1 MFFNRSYNYNDVL
14 TRASITLQVIEDVA
28 IYKAQLFSSNG
39 NIFSSRDESSDLH
52 VRVFKG
58 FEDITDRFTDII
70 WKRFTADSGSVEE
83 DAKWGEQHKGKKDIV
98 ITKED
103 IQSKANIQVEVYGL
117 IQGKRSLVATDFI
130 TFIDVNDMEGSPT
143 PPSNPKDGDLWL
155 DTSVMP
161 PRLMVWD
168 SSLGMWVEVTVA
180 GNDRRNLIRHSNFYK
195 KNFDLWTAVNVPTLT
210 VESLSGKKW
219 ARIKST
225 SVKNAYCGI
234 SQITNAT
241 AKAQYSFQMLSE
253 VYIQSAYPN
262 GNAVAAFYSINESNV
277 KTLIKEEKF
286 DLTTD
291 EKVFTTTFTSLV
303 DTKKIEVVIS
313 GQKDAQ
319 FDFVVTNIKLENHPI
334 PTAWELAI
342 EDMQDALDQKVG
354 NTSEEVFDSL
364 TDNGK
369 MQGLY
374 VDIDEH
380 GNKNFYFK
388 GQFIDAKNLRVMNNN
403 GTRTLYINENGNI
416 EIVASSFTLVAGADT
431 NVPTKDEVKEQIDNI
446 QFAAGNF
453 VLHSDFIKKEN
464 TYTSDGA
471 IDVSNG
477 IATIKNATQFKMN
490 LSSSFGAL
498 KRGDDIVLSSLA
510 TLTSA
515 SGNVGLNK
523 FIGGNID
530 VYSED
535 HAYITS
541 SISKLKVNMI
551 TVPVVVAITNATS
564 ADPTIPDWA
573 LNRTKAYLSNLKT
586 AGLLTEKTRL
596 IFEPHPLI
604 AEGTVSETIYNP
616 TDKTLFFTKW
626 KEVIVSA
633 LTALKDYKFFG
644 IYIGTNFEKF
654 DTGADNI
661 AKWENLIIELKKLYN
676 NHKLIY
682 RTNWWTTASWAADL
696 TAAYE
701 AKVNN
706 PLWGKVDIISIAA
719 YFELNGKDVP
729 TVDELYKDITE
740 GTSYNNRGQNIF
752 KEVKKFYDV
761 WKKPVMFGELGC
773 PSKVKGAS
781 APWDN
786 LTANANNEVVQ
797 ANLFEAY
804 NKAFIYK
811 NDTYPNDWF
820 LGYSIFT
827 LGTSTSEYNVV
838 DKQAQ
843 AIINKGVDFIN
854 NNASGYV
861 NCQINNKSTNTTI
874 LNFDLPLSPMLNS
887 VTSVTNKLLFDA
899 ATDSELIFNLPSN
912 SVFSLSKPM
921 LSNGTKAAS
930 WVICTDDLK
939 SNINDVEN
947 TLNDFQNTVNGAFK
961 DDVINEAEAKAIK
974 QNIVTLDNDK
984 ADTDKDYV
992 ALYNNPKLTGTAK
1005 SNLSTAKTDF
1015 DLANTSTRSFILTA
1029 IADNK
1034 ITPEERASVDS
1045 SFVTYRTK
1053 LGIYR
1058 QRSQE
1063 AVDAIGNYKV
1073 DNIQIGGR
1081 NLLYKTNE
1089 TLRVV
1094 GANREN
1100 QVVSIGSIKGNVL
1113 AGKQVTFQFK
1123 YKVITETISGTYR
1136 PQTGMSSWIPLS
1148 GKFETLKKEGEYF
1161 YYTNTIP
1168 AADKGFTNV
1177 EIRFENMQGEIEIYD
1192 RKLELGNKP
1201 SDWSEAQEDVNAE
1214 IDKAKAD
1221 AATANQNAT
1230 NAQTSA
1236 NQANDKVNEMSNDN
1250 KLTSIEKQS
1259 AKLEW
1264 DVIAVEKPKI
1274 EAEAVKFGVD
1284 KTDYVA
1290 KYNTLANYLSPLLAN
1305 LSVTSDIVG
1314 DTFRTNFKNYYDS
1327 RQTLLNAISSKAKD
1341 IADKAN
1347 DKIDNLQIGGTNIVS
1362 VIRDVIRNASTG
1374 PFDQENQTWT
1384 LTIEDGAGSS
1394 WGAGLRINTN
1404 KVIIPYGASYVMSFE
1419 VKVPVACEWNVD
1431 VNTYPVEG
1439 TAWSGNDNDYTNL
1452 RQTSSKTLEPNKWIK
1467 CWFTI
1472 VNKHPLNTGL
1482 KDLYDNS
1489 AFGVRNSTGSPMT
1502 YQIKNIKGELGTIPT
1517 AWSPC
1522 MYDVDKAIADANQK
1536 AQEALNNLTDLANDN
1551 KLTPNEKQQT
1561 KKDWDI
1567 ILGEYP
1573 KIISEANKS
1582 GVSTTNYTNAY
1593 NVLKNY
1599 IEPILSNL
1607 NATTDITGVAF
1618 RNNFKSYYDNRQD
1631 VLNAISTA
1639 LKANADNANNKI
1651 DGLEIGTTNIIRN
1664 SRNPKSLEFWPYC
1677 PSPTNVELIDSEY
1690 FGTTEK
1696 FFSITNTTTIERY
1709 LGTQRYKL
1717 EGGKTY
1723 SFSMIVNIES
1733 NVTSIDVWFLM
1744 KIVNSTATDYD
1755 VAKQFVVGYNK
1766 VRNKFHKI
1774 TGTLTIP
1781 DNIAEGYIRIDNNG
1795 GAATANRVWFSAV
1808 KLEQGTKP
1816 SDWSAAPEDTQSD
1829 IDNKVD
1835 VGGSIDDI
1843 NQSPNGQIDFPK
1855 LNIKGAIS
1863 FDALDSEMSKN
1874 FIAKKDSQ
1882 GNRIQTVINGG
1893 AIETSSVT
1901 ADKMSMYNLNVIRR
1915 ELVNGVWQE
1924 RDTSFAITDEGKI
1937 RASGTFSSFNY
1948 RDDIDISKSE
1958 GWMINENGDSVF
1970 NSSIVRGRV
1979 ELPNAGITDYGG
1991 GTVYNLLQDSD
2002 FRIYTT
2008 KTDIGWDNSKNG
2020 TNWPTYWGGYNSGVG
2035 DPSHGYHARIDVTTF
2050 PFNTF
2055 LFRNKNSE
2063 IGQTNRW
2070 MGISQGL
2077 GTVMKA
2083 NAKYTFAV
2091 DIYFTAVGQ
2100 KVYGGLYHKLTD
2112 NATNNFNSGQYT
2124 FISTAEHVNKW
2135 TRLSWT
2141 FTTNAKLSEPSSSN
2155 WYIYGYGGTEG
2166 DVFINKPKL
2175 EAGEVPTPYA
2185 STADVAKKEVRIYSG
2200 AGYYDRYNAPFRVL
2214 QDGSVIATKGEFS
2227 GTVTGRLEIGNI
2239 SIYDDLTTPG
2249 VIEIKNNDNSK
2260 TVVKIG
2266 EEYSEFNSDVYI
2278 GAKTDYLFRTNISG
2292 KQLVSGKQS
2301 SIRFEYEENNSGDIL
2316 SNSMT
2321 LNGKRIQFNEN
2332 EYISSTTPGV
2342 ITIGT
2347 EASKGTLDIRS
2358 THDSNVD
2365 GVFGEMH
2372 VNVVGTASLSNALKI
2387 GNVDFMPIYPEGLDI
2402 FVN

>member
-195 KNFDLWTAVNVPTLT
+195 KNFDLWTAVNAPTLT

-291 EKVFTTTFTSLV
+291 EKVFTTTLTSLV

-431 NVPTKDEVKEQIDNI
+431 NVPTKDEVKN
-446 QFAAGNF
+446 
-453 VLHSDFIKKEN
+453 
-464 TYTSDGA
+464 
-471 IDVSNG
+471 
-477 IATIKNATQFKMN
+477 
-490 LSSSFGAL
+490 
-498 KRGDDIVLSSLA
+498 DI
-510 TLTSA
+510 
-515 SGNVGLNK
+515 
-523 FIGGNID
+523 
-530 VYSED
+530 
-535 HAYITS
+535 
-541 SISKLKVNMI
+541 
-551 TVPVVVAITNATS
+551 
-564 ADPTIPDWA
+564 
-573 LNRTKAYLSNLKT
+573 
-586 AGLLTEKTRL
+586 
-596 IFEPHPLI
+596 
-604 AEGTVSETIYNP
+604 
-616 TDKTLFFTKW
+616 
-626 KEVIVSA
+626 
-633 LTALKDYKFFG
+633 
-644 IYIGTNFEKF
+644 
-654 DTGADNI
+654 
-661 AKWENLIIELKKLYN
+661 
-676 NHKLIY
+676 
-682 RTNWWTTASWAADL
+682 
-696 TAAYE
+696 
-701 AKVNN
+701 
-706 PLWGKVDIISIAA
+706 
-719 YFELNGKDVP
+719 
-729 TVDELYKDITE
+729 
-740 GTSYNNRGQNIF
+740 
-752 KEVKKFYDV
+752 
-761 WKKPVMFGELGC
+761 
-773 PSKVKGAS
+773 
-781 APWDN
+781 
-786 LTANANNEVVQ
+786 
-797 ANLFEAY
+797 
-804 NKAFIYK
+804 
-811 NDTYPNDWF
+811 
-820 LGYSIFT
+820 
-827 LGTSTSEYNVV
+827 
-838 DKQAQ
+838 
-843 AIINKGVDFIN
+843 
-854 NNASGYV
+854 
-861 NCQINNKSTNTTI
+861 
-874 LNFDLPLSPMLNS
+874 
-887 VTSVTNKLLFDA
+887 
-899 ATDSELIFNLPSN
+899 
-912 SVFSLSKPM
+912 
-921 LSNGTKAAS
+921 
-930 WVICTDDLK
+930 
-939 SNINDVEN
+939 
-947 TLNDFQNTVNGAFK
+947 
-961 DDVINEAEAKAIK
+961 
-974 QNIVTLDNDK
+974 
-984 ADTDKDYV
+984 
-992 ALYNNPKLTGTAK
+992 
-1005 SNLSTAKTDF
+1005 
-1015 DLANTSTRSFILTA
+1015 
-1029 IADNK
+1029 
-1034 ITPEERASVDS
+1034 
-1045 SFVTYRTK
+1045 
-1053 LGIYR
+1053 
-1058 QRSQE
+1058 
-1063 AVDAIGNYKV
+1063 
-1073 DNIQIGGR
+1073 DNIQIGAN
-1081 NLLYKTNE
+1081 NLLYKTNSS
-1089 TLRVV
+1089 LRIV
-1094 GANREN
+1094 GANKEN
-1100 QVVSIGSIKGNVL
+1100 QVVNIGSIKGNEL

-1123 YKVITETISGTYR
+1123 YKVISETISGTYR

-1168 AADKGFTNV
+1168 VADKGFTNV
-1177 EIRFENMQGEIEIYD
+1177 EIRFENMQGEIEIYE
-1192 RKLELGNKP
+1192 RKLELGNKATG
-1201 SDWSEAQEDVNAE
+1201 WSKAQEDIDAE
-1214 IDKAKAD
+1214 IEKAKAD
-1221 AATANQNAT
+1221 AATANQNAS
-1230 NAQTSA
+1230 NAQDSA
-1236 NQANDKVNEMSNDN
+1236 NQANNKVNEMSNDN

-1274 EAEAVKFGVD
+1274 EAEAVKFSVD

-1314 DTFRTNFKNYYDS
+1314 DTFRTNFKNYYDA
-1327 RQTLLNAISSKAKD
+1327 RQTLLNAISSKAKE
-1341 IADKAN
+1341 IADNAN
-1347 DKIDNLQIGGTNIVS
+1347 NKIDNLEIGGQNILPMTKDFSSGWWLGVGGVEAGVTS
-1362 VIRDVIRNASTG
+1362 DVKS
-1374 PFDQENQTWT
+1374 
-1384 LTIEDGAGSS
+1384 
-1394 WGAGLRINTN
+1394 
-1404 KVIIPYGASYVMSFE
+1404 
-1419 VKVPVACEWNVD
+1419 
-1431 VNTYPVEG
+1431 
-1439 TAWSGNDNDYTNL
+1439 
-1452 RQTSSKTLEPNKWIK
+1452 
-1467 CWFTI
+1467 I
-1472 VNKHPLNTGL
+1472 VNKRTNYVEGQPRQQIVYTYKPIVTKGTKFTISGYYYIDTSVPLNGDAGNNNIVLREYEVGSDKMRDFCVTNFDTSKVNQWVYFSATGVTNFNQTR
-1482 KDLYDNS
+1482 DL
-1489 AFGVRNSTGSPMT
+1489 AFMFS
-1502 YQIKNIKGELGTIPT
+1502 IHKNGYVKLSKPKMEFGNVATDWSQALGDFDIII
-1517 AWSPC
+1517 AEA
-1522 MYDVDKAIADANQK
+1522 DKK

-1573 KIISEANKS
+1573 KIIAEANKS
-1582 GVSTTNYTNAY
+1582 GVSTTNYTNSY
-1593 NVLKNY
+1593 NTLKNY

-1607 NATTDITGVAF
+1607 TTTTDITGVAF

-1651 DGLEIGTTNIIRN
+1651 DGLQIGTRN
-1664 SRNPKSLEFWPYC
+1664 FLLNTGLRVNTENFAYNSAKVSLETTKKTFNNNNCFYFDSTGETTDRWFWAAQYYYNMIIGKEYNFSC
-1677 PSPTNVELIDSEY
+1677 NVFIPTNHGIDRGASVEVICYNASEAR
-1690 FGTTEK
+1690 TLTQNVPINLTK
-1696 FFSITNTTTIERY
+1696 LDTWQTITMKLTIPTNTVKMQCGPYIVRNGKMY
-1709 LGTQRYKL
+1709 AGDYKL
-1717 EGGKTY
+1717 EEG
-1723 SFSMIVNIES
+1723 N
-1733 NVTSIDVWFLM
+1733 
-1744 KIVNSTATDYD
+1744 
-1755 VAKQFVVGYNK
+1755 
-1766 VRNKFHKI
+1766 RP
-1774 TGTLTIP
+1774 TG
-1781 DNIAEGYIRIDNNG
+1781 
-1795 GAATANRVWFSAV
+1795 
-1808 KLEQGTKP
+1808 
-1816 SDWSAAPEDTQSD
+1816 WSAAPEDTQSD

-1843 NQSPNGQIDFPK
+1843 NQSPSGQIDFPK

-1863 FDALDSEMSKN
+1863 FEALDSEMGKN

-1991 GTVYNLLQDSD
+1991 GTVYNILQDTDFRLLQE
-2002 FRIYTT
+2002 
-2008 KTDIGWDNSKNG
+2008 KTDIGWDNALNG
-2020 TNWPTYWGGYNSGVG
+2020 TYNLYWWGGYNSGVP
-2035 DPSHGYHARIDVTTF
+2035 DPTHGYHTRVDTTTF
-2050 PFNTF
+2050 PFNTL

-2063 IGQTNRW
+2063 IGQKNRW
-2070 MGISQGL
+2070 L
-2077 GTVMKA
+2077 GVNGSIPANTLKA
-2083 NAKYTFAV
+2083 NTKYAFSI

-2100 KVYGGLYHKLTD
+2100 KIYGGLYHKLTD
-2112 NATNNFNSGQYT
+2112 NNTSNFNSGQYT

-2135 TRLSWT
+2135 VRFSWIC
-2141 FTTNAKLSEPSSSN
+2141 TTNAKLSTTNSSN

-2166 DVFINKPKL
+2166 DVFVNKVKL
-2175 EAGEVPTPYA
+2175 EEGEVPTPYA
-2185 STADVAKKEVRIYSG
+2185 STAEVAKKEVRIYAG

-2227 GTVTGRLEIGNI
+2227 GTVTGKLEIGNI

-2260 TVVKIG
+2260 TVVRIG

-2278 GAKTDYLFRTNISG
+2278 GAKTNYLFRTNISG

-2316 SNSMT
+2316 SNSLT
-2321 LNGKRIQFNEN
+2321 LNGKKIQFNET
-2332 EYISSTTPGV
+2332 EYISSTSQGV
-2342 ITIGT
+2342 INIGT
-2347 EASKGTLDIRS
+2347 EASKGILNIKS
-2358 THDSNVD
+2358 THDSELD

-2387 GNVDFMPIYPEGLDI
+2387 GNVDLMPIYPEGLDI